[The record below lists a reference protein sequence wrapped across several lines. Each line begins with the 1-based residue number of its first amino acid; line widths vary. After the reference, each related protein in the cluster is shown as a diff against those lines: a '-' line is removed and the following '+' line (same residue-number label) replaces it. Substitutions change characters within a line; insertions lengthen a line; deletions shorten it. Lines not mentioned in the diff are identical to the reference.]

1 MARDAG
7 ADLFI
12 SVHTYSNSDSK
23 VGGTAVLYANSC
35 RESLEAAVLVKEELV
50 KKLKLADRGFKER
63 KKHYLLQ
70 GVPDI
75 EVEVVTITNWVEEG
89 LLRSPTIHKKAA
101 EGIFNGVKNYFAA
114 AAQRHEV
121 LL

>member
-1 MARDAG
+1 M
-7 ADLFI
+7 
-12 SVHTYSNSDSK
+12 
-23 VGGTAVLYANSC
+23 
-35 RESLEAAVLVKEELV
+35 
-50 KKLKLADRGFKER
+50 
-63 KKHYLLQ
+63 
-70 GVPDI
+70 
-75 EVEVVTITNWVEEG
+75 TITNWVEEG